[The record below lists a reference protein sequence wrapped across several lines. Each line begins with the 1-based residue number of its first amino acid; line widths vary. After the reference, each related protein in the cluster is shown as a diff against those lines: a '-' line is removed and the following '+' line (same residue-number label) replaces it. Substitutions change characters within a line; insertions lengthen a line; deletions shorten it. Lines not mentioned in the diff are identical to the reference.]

1 MNEEVHVESSG
12 RTGRRLG
19 KVVVAMGD
27 LVRHRGLCLENK
39 QRVKSRW
46 EARAGAERP
55 GR

>member
-27 LVRHRGLCLENK
+27 LVRHRELCLENK
-39 QRVKSRW
+39 QGEVEVGSKGGSR
-46 EARAGAERP
+46 ETR
-55 GR
+55 